1 MSVSR
6 RRFLQLTGATLCAGA
21 AYPALKVQAE
31 SDASSQKLPIPPLLE
46 YRHGRP
52 LFLTLQSTQW
62 AFNGAMASSVWGIN
76 GRYLGPTVRVR
87 RGDNVKLIYSNRLD
101 EAVSM
106 CVQGLRVPG
115 ILDGGN
121 AWLMAPKKEWAP
133 ILPIR
138 QVASTCWYHADTQGQ
153 MASQVYRGLA
163 GLWLVDD
170 DNTRDLRLPK
180 HYGVDDL
187 PLILQD
193 NRFNAFGEPKYE
205 PDEGGFLGNILLVN
219 GVQSPFMEVSRGWVR
234 LRLVN
239 AANAR
244 RLTLQ
249 LSDGRPMQ
257 IIAGDAGLLPA
268 PVTVTQFTLAPGERR
283 EVLVD
288 LTSGDEVSLTAG
300 ETATM
305 IERFKGFFEDS
316 STLVSSLVLTLKPE
330 GLLPLMT
337 DKLPETL
344 PSDDFGL
351 TNIERT
357 RTLRLGNAKNP
368 GINGALWDAN
378 RIDITTRVG
387 AVERW
392 MVSTVTPQPFR
403 LHGAAFRVQSVDG
416 LPPKAE
422 DKGWKDTVWIENEV
436 ELIVRFDQPSTAKTP
451 FRYHSGILEL
461 ADAGCMGQLVVSE
474 G

>member
-31 SDASSQKLPIPPLLE
+31 SDEIGQKLPIPPLLE

-193 NRFNAFGEPKYE
+193 KRFNAFGEPKYE

-249 LSDGRPMQ
+249 FSDGRPMQ

-392 MVSTVTPQPFR
+392 MVSTVAPQPFR